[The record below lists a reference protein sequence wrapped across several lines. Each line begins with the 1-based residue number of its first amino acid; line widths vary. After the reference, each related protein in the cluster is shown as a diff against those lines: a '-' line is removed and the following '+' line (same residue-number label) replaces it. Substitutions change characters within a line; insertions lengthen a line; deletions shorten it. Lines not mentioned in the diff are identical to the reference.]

1 MVFIGLSK
9 AISPGARKRVHC
21 PSPRLTSAVEA
32 LLREHREISENIQR
46 LRRRLNIEDGPE
58 TREEILVLLD
68 LLADHDQREAGLMLD
83 AYNVDV
89 GEGD

>member
-1 MVFIGLSK
+1 M
-9 AISPGARKRVHC
+9 
-21 PSPRLTSAVEA
+21 EA